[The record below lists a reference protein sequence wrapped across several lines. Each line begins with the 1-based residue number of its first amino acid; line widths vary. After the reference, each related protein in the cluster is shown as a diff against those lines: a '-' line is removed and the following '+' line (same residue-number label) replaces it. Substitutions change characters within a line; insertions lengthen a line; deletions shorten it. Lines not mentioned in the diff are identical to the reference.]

1 MKVVM
6 DDDDEDRL
14 MERAQAGDLSAYAE
28 LVIRYRERIYR
39 TIYRFTRD
47 HNDTDDLAQETFMR
61 AFKELRRFRRRSG
74 FYTWVYR
81 IALNLS
87 FNLLKKRKKE
97 MIGQQSA
104 ARLSGAATAAHS
116 GPEEAVAA
124 GELRVR
130 IAAAVD
136 SLPLPF
142 RSAFIL
148 VIDQGLTHAQAARI
162 LGCSENTVSWRM
174 HKARKILE
182 SELRPFFKEVSDEM

>member
-14 MERAQAGDLSAYAE
+14 VERAQAGDLSAYTE

-74 FYTWVYR
+74 FYTWIYR

-87 FNLLKKRKKE
+87 LNLLKKRKKE

-104 ARLSGAATAAHS
+104 VRLSGAGTATHS
-116 GPEEAVAA
+116 GPEAAAAA

-148 VIDQGLTHAQAARI
+148 VIDQGLTHAQAARV

-174 HKARKILE
+174 HNARKVLE